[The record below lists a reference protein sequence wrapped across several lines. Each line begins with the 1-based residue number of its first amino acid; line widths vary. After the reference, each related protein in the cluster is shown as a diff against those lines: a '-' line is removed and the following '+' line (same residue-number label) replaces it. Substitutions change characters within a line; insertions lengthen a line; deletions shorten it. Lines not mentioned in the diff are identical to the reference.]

1 MLQLM
6 VLLSEESKVL
16 FMKAV
21 VFVDVQ
27 KDFVKGGKLAFGYPA
42 EDNLQKVVDFAK
54 QCVNAYC
61 NDPTTLVKIYA
72 TRDTHEKTAYED
84 VGTIINFDTC
94 GRVDDTEQING
105 DPVSGY
111 LATLEGQKLPVEH
124 CVEGTDGWQIVDPLM
139 EVLLGKATFVNKP
152 TFGSYDLADIIA
164 EDVEGTLDE
173 IVICGYDLSICV
185 LANAVL
191 LRAKYPNT
199 KIVVRADLCGDV
211 DEESYKAALKVLQM
225 QQIEIESH

>member
-1 MLQLM
+1 
-6 VLLSEESKVL
+6 
-16 FMKAV
+16 MKAV

-54 QCVNAYC
+54 ECADDVDC
-61 NDPTTLVKIYA
+61 KIYA
-72 TRDTHEKTAYED
+72 TRDTHDKTVFKD

-94 GRVDDTEQING
+94 GRVDNTEQING
-105 DPVSGY
+105 DPISGY

-152 TFGSYDLADIIA
+152 TFGSYDLADIVA
-164 EDVEGTLDE
+164 EDFGTDGPEE
-173 IVICGYDLSICV
+173 IIICGYDLSICC

-191 LRAKYPNT
+191 LRAKFPNV
-199 KIVVRADLCGDV
+199 KITVRTDLCGDV
-211 DEESYKAALKVLQM
+211 DKAAFDAAVKVLQM
-225 QQIEIESH
+225 QQVEIA